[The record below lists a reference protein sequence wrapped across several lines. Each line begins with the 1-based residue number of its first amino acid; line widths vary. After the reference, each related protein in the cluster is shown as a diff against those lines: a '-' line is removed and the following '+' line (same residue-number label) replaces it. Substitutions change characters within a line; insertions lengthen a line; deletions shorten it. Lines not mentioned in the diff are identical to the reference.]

1 MTTYN
6 WMKRAIPLVTA
17 VISGYASAVPVV
29 EVSVSQGSSQ
39 IYHSYTELS
48 DGRHSI
54 DLRDSVP
61 YQVAVK
67 DKVRNRDICRDS
79 DYRPGLFLTFRDTG
93 EGTEGAYSMEV
104 IGQVSSLK
112 SMTPGETLSC
122 GQNTVVEME
131 TKAFSDTSQIQVGK
145 PKVIVIDNSWTVL
158 VTINE

>member
-1 MTTYN
+1 MISSSLL
-6 WMKRAIPLVTA
+6 RAIPLVA
-17 VISGYASAVPVV
+17 ALMSGYAYAVPVV
-29 EVSVSQGSSQ
+29 EVSVSQGDSH
-39 IYHSYTELS
+39 IYHSYTELTA
-48 DGRHSI
+48 GRHSI
-54 DLRDSVP
+54 DLRDAIP
-61 YQVAVK
+61 YQIAVK
-67 DKVRNRDICRDS
+67 DQVRNRDICRES

-93 EGTEGAYSMEV
+93 EGTDGSYNMEV

-112 SMTPGETLSC
+112 SMTPGEILSC